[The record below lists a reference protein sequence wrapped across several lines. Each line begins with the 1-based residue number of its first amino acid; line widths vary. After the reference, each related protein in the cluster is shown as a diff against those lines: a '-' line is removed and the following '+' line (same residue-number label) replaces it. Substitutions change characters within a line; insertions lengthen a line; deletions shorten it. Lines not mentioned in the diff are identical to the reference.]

1 MKAVIMAGGRGT
13 RIAALAG
20 DLPKPMLPI
29 DGRPVLEREL
39 GSLREQGVTDVLI
52 TVGHLAPAI
61 MEYFGDGSG
70 CSPQTGRPFGVH
82 IEYFVEKE
90 PLGNAG
96 ALFRIRDRL
105 DEDFLLLNGDVMFD
119 VDLQRFAAFHKV
131 HGGLATLF
139 TELIPK
145 FQVGVVEFSVEYFL
159 FIPLTLAMLFDPL
172 SAALG
177 AATGELVFSEIML
190 GQFGGLGELEKFLTV
205 TIGVYI
211 AGRLVK
217 DPRNR
222 ALVGVAAITGTAA
235 QLLMGTVV
243 DILKVQLAV
252 EDFEAVAGLPE
263 SVFATEG
270 FAFLN
275 DLLFSGI
282 LFCLLP
288 TLYLVP
294 KLYGKIEP
302 LLGMAPRTPESAVS
316 GISPKALIVC
326 AVGFVCAIV
335 AELAATAGMSLIDW
349 EAEWAES
356 GTAMAVGMVAAAAV
370 AIIALLVIKK
380 NAGKKA
386 AVN

>member
-1 MKAVIMAGGRGT
+1 MDAFQNKQASQSQKLMVF
-13 RIAALAG
+13 
-20 DLPKPMLPI
+20 
-29 DGRPVLEREL
+29 VLTM
-39 GSLREQGVTDVLI
+39 SL
-52 TVGHLAPAI
+52 
-61 MEYFGDGSG
+61 Y
-70 CSPQTGRPFGVH
+70 
-82 IEYFVEKE
+82 
-90 PLGNAG
+90 
-96 ALFRIRDRL
+96 
-105 DEDFLLLNGDVMFD
+105 
-119 VDLQRFAAFHKV
+119 
-131 HGGLATLF
+131 GLATLF

-145 FQVGVVEFSVEYFL
+145 FQVGIVEFSVEYFL
-159 FIPLTLAMLFDPL
+159 FIPLVLAMLFDPL

-217 DPRNR
+217 DPKNR
-222 ALVGVAAITGTAA
+222 AMVGIAAITGTAA

-302 LLGMAPRTPESAVS
+302 LLGMAPRTPDSAVS
-316 GISPKALIVC
+316 GISPKALVVC

-356 GTAMAVGMVAAAAV
+356 GTAMAVGMIVAAV
-370 AIIALLVIKK
+370 IAIIALLVIKK
-380 NAGKKA
+380 NAEKKA

>member
-1 MKAVIMAGGRGT
+1 MSIPQKQTATQSQKLMIF
-13 RIAALAG
+13 
-20 DLPKPMLPI
+20 
-29 DGRPVLEREL
+29 VLSM
-39 GSLREQGVTDVLI
+39 SL
-52 TVGHLAPAI
+52 
-61 MEYFGDGSG
+61 Y
-70 CSPQTGRPFGVH
+70 
-82 IEYFVEKE
+82 
-90 PLGNAG
+90 
-96 ALFRIRDRL
+96 
-105 DEDFLLLNGDVMFD
+105 
-119 VDLQRFAAFHKV
+119 
-131 HGGLATLF
+131 GLATLF

-217 DPRNR
+217 NPQNR
-222 ALVGVAAITGTAA
+222 AMVGVAAITGTAA

-316 GISPKALIVC
+316 GISPKALVVC

-356 GTAMAVGMVAAAAV
+356 GTAMAVGMIVAAV
-370 AIIALLVIKK
+370 IAIIALLVIKK
-380 NAGKKA
+380 NAEKKA

>member
-1 MKAVIMAGGRGT
+1 MSITQKQTATQSQKLMIF
-13 RIAALAG
+13 
-20 DLPKPMLPI
+20 
-29 DGRPVLEREL
+29 VLSM
-39 GSLREQGVTDVLI
+39 SL
-52 TVGHLAPAI
+52 
-61 MEYFGDGSG
+61 Y
-70 CSPQTGRPFGVH
+70 
-82 IEYFVEKE
+82 
-90 PLGNAG
+90 
-96 ALFRIRDRL
+96 
-105 DEDFLLLNGDVMFD
+105 
-119 VDLQRFAAFHKV
+119 
-131 HGGLATLF
+131 GLATLF

-217 DPRNR
+217 NPKNR
-222 ALVGVAAITGTAA
+222 AMVGVAAITGTAA

-326 AVGFVCAIV
+326 AVGFACAIA

-356 GTAMAVGMVAAAAV
+356 GTAMAVGMIVAAV
-370 AIIALLVIKK
+370 IAIIALLVIKK
-380 NAGKKA
+380 NAEKKA

>member
-1 MKAVIMAGGRGT
+1 MSITQKQTATQSQKLMIF
-13 RIAALAG
+13 
-20 DLPKPMLPI
+20 
-29 DGRPVLEREL
+29 VLSM
-39 GSLREQGVTDVLI
+39 SL
-52 TVGHLAPAI
+52 
-61 MEYFGDGSG
+61 Y
-70 CSPQTGRPFGVH
+70 
-82 IEYFVEKE
+82 
-90 PLGNAG
+90 
-96 ALFRIRDRL
+96 
-105 DEDFLLLNGDVMFD
+105 
-119 VDLQRFAAFHKV
+119 
-131 HGGLATLF
+131 GLATLF
-139 TELIPK
+139 TELIPS
-145 FQVGVVEFSVEYFL
+145 FQVGIVEFSVEFFL

-217 DPRNR
+217 DPKNR
-222 ALVGVAAITGTAA
+222 AMVGVAAITGTAA

-252 EDFEAVAGLPE
+252 EDFETVAGLPE

-302 LLGMAPRTPESAVS
+302 LLGMAPRTPDSAVS
-316 GISPKALIVC
+316 GISPKALLLC
-326 AVGFVCAIV
+326 AGGFACAIV

-356 GTAMAVGMVAAAAV
+356 GTALAVAMIAAAAV
-370 AIIALLVIKK
+370 VLIALLVIKK

>member
-1 MKAVIMAGGRGT
+1 MSITQKQTATQSQKLMIF
-13 RIAALAG
+13 
-20 DLPKPMLPI
+20 
-29 DGRPVLEREL
+29 VLSM
-39 GSLREQGVTDVLI
+39 SL
-52 TVGHLAPAI
+52 
-61 MEYFGDGSG
+61 Y
-70 CSPQTGRPFGVH
+70 
-82 IEYFVEKE
+82 
-90 PLGNAG
+90 
-96 ALFRIRDRL
+96 
-105 DEDFLLLNGDVMFD
+105 
-119 VDLQRFAAFHKV
+119 
-131 HGGLATLF
+131 GLATLF
-139 TELIPK
+139 TELIPS
-145 FQVGVVEFSVEYFL
+145 FQVGIVEFSVEFFL

-217 DPRNR
+217 DPKNR
-222 ALVGVAAITGTAA
+222 AMVGVAAITGTAA

-326 AVGFVCAIV
+326 AVGFACAIA

-356 GTAMAVGMVAAAAV
+356 GTALALGMVAAAV
-370 AIIALLVIKK
+370 IAIAALLVIKR
-380 NAGKKA
+380 NAEKKA
-386 AVN
+386 AVK

>member
-1 MKAVIMAGGRGT
+1 MS
-13 RIAALAG
+13 IAQKQTATQSQKL
-20 DLPKPMLPI
+20 MI
-29 DGRPVLEREL
+29 FVLSM
-39 GSLREQGVTDVLI
+39 SL
-52 TVGHLAPAI
+52 
-61 MEYFGDGSG
+61 Y
-70 CSPQTGRPFGVH
+70 
-82 IEYFVEKE
+82 
-90 PLGNAG
+90 
-96 ALFRIRDRL
+96 
-105 DEDFLLLNGDVMFD
+105 
-119 VDLQRFAAFHKV
+119 
-131 HGGLATLF
+131 GLATLF

-235 QLLMGTVV
+235 QLLMGTAV

-288 TLYLVP
+288 TLFLVP

-302 LLGMAPRTPESAVS
+302 LLGMQPRTVETALEPISGKVIFVS
-316 GISPKALIVC
+316 
-326 AVGFVCAIV
+326 
-335 AELAATAGMSLIDW
+335 LAAFAVAIGAEMLAESGMSLIDW
-349 EAEWAES
+349 EADWAES
-356 GTAMAVGMVAAAAV
+356 TTALAVGMVVAAV
-370 AIIALLVIKK
+370 IAVVAILVIKARSNGS
-380 NAGKKA
+380 NAAKTA
-386 AVN
+386 

>member
-1 MKAVIMAGGRGT
+1 MS
-13 RIAALAG
+13 IAQKQTATQSQKL
-20 DLPKPMLPI
+20 MI
-29 DGRPVLEREL
+29 FVLSM
-39 GSLREQGVTDVLI
+39 SL
-52 TVGHLAPAI
+52 
-61 MEYFGDGSG
+61 Y
-70 CSPQTGRPFGVH
+70 
-82 IEYFVEKE
+82 
-90 PLGNAG
+90 
-96 ALFRIRDRL
+96 
-105 DEDFLLLNGDVMFD
+105 
-119 VDLQRFAAFHKV
+119 
-131 HGGLATLF
+131 GLATLF

-302 LLGMAPRTPESAVS
+302 LLGMAPRTPDSAVS

-326 AVGFVCAIV
+326 AVGFVAAIA

-356 GTAMAVGMVAAAAV
+356 GTALALGMVAAAV
-370 AIIALLVIKK
+370 IAIAALLVIKR
-380 NAGKKA
+380 NAEKKA
-386 AVN
+386 AVK

>member
-1 MKAVIMAGGRGT
+1 
-13 RIAALAG
+13 
-20 DLPKPMLPI
+20 MLTQTKQTATQSQKLMI
-29 DGRPVLEREL
+29 FVLSM
-39 GSLREQGVTDVLI
+39 SL
-52 TVGHLAPAI
+52 
-61 MEYFGDGSG
+61 Y
-70 CSPQTGRPFGVH
+70 
-82 IEYFVEKE
+82 
-90 PLGNAG
+90 
-96 ALFRIRDRL
+96 
-105 DEDFLLLNGDVMFD
+105 
-119 VDLQRFAAFHKV
+119 
-131 HGGLATLF
+131 GLATLF
-139 TELIPK
+139 TELIPSV
-145 FQVGVVEFSVEYFL
+145 QVGVVEFSVEFFL

-211 AGRLVK
+211 AGRMVK
-217 DPRNR
+217 NPKNYKM
-222 ALVGVAAITGTAA
+222 VGIAAITGTGL

-243 DILKVQLAV
+243 DILKVQFAV

-288 TLYLVP
+288 TLFLVP

-302 LLGMAPRTPESAVS
+302 LLGMRPRDEKTWLG
-316 GISPKALIVC
+316 GINAKVVIGC
-326 AVGFVCAIV
+326 IV
-335 AELAATAGMSLIDW
+335 AFAAAAGAELLATSGTPLIEW

-356 GTAMAVGMVAAAAV
+356 GTALAIGLVVAAVIAV
-370 AIIALLVIKK
+370 AAIVALKVK
-380 NAGKKA
+380 AGKKQA
-386 AVN
+386 EEQ